1 MKHSRRLARSEV
13 RGRSGRA
20 GGHCDALPV
29 APSNVGSHWRA
40 VHDLTCTVQR
50 SSSGENDAGFL
61 ITAQPSLT
69 PLPREQ
75 VLTRMC
81 MQCSCVCT
89 FDRLRVEGR
98 RL

>member
-61 ITAQPSLT
+61 ITARPSLT
-69 PLPREQ
+69 PLPIPS
-75 VLTRMC
+75 VLNLASSPMET
-81 MQCSCVCT
+81 
-89 FDRLRVEGR
+89 
-98 RL
+98 